1 MKQQPSRLKYRKN
14 HKVSS
19 SFLLLKDRK
28 NFLPIKGRFA
38 LKSLQAGKLKFKQIE
53 AGRKSIR
60 RNVNKK
66 GNIFIRPFTG
76 RSVTR
81 KPIAV
86 RMGKG
91 KGNHSFWMCP
101 IRAGQIIYELSG
113 VS

>member
-19 SFLLLKDRK
+19 SFLYLKDRK

-38 LKSLQAGKLKFKQIE
+38 LKSIQHGKLTFKQIE
-53 AGRKSIR
+53 AARKSIR
-60 RNVNKK
+60 RNINKK
-66 GNIFIRPFTG
+66 GSVYIRVFPSKSITK
-76 RSVTR
+76 

-91 KGNHSFWMCP
+91 KGNHSF
-101 IRAGQIIYELSG
+101 
-113 VS
+113 

>member
-1 MKQQPSRLKYRKN
+1 M
-14 HKVSS
+14 
-19 SFLLLKDRK
+19 
-28 NFLPIKGRFA
+28 
-38 LKSLQAGKLKFKQIE
+38 
-53 AGRKSIR
+53 
-60 RNVNKK
+60 NKK
-66 GNIFIRPFTG
+66 GNLFIRPFTG

-113 VS
+113 VSWHISKKSLKRASSKVPVKTKIVKLIY